1 MWIFVKIP
9 NKCRNNIRK
18 KMDKK
23 KNKEILHAIKL
34 KTTQCNVKK
43 QKTKSKQQQKDI
55 QIQNTDVSSKRRTN
69 RRFKDEVLHDTRLQ
83 SRRFYI

>member
-23 KNKEILHAIKL
+23 KNKEILHTIKL

-43 QKTKSKQQQKDI
+43 NPVKPTERHTDTKHRCFIKEEDK
-55 QIQNTDVSSKRRTN
+55 
-69 RRFKDEVLHDTRLQ
+69 
-83 SRRFYI
+83 